1 MSKTI
6 RVNFQL
12 PIPLFPLPEAILLPQ
27 SVTPLHIFE
36 PRYRQMVETTLDRSG
51 QIAMACFA
59 DETWRDA
66 YDAAPPLR
74 PVVCLGQIVQHER
87 VSDGYNIVLHG
98 VCRARIM
105 SIVEASG
112 SVLFRSAQ
120 LRPMLP
126 PEHEDIDA
134 EALREELESLLCQT
148 DLRKMESVG
157 LVRKCIENRDMDTST
172 VLEVIAAALVHDPDL
187 RYQILAEASVTG
199 RGHLVRDELCR
210 LHELLLKAYRQHR
223 EDGDYRV
230 TLN

>member
-1 MSKTI
+1 MRSFANTEPVRGEFGCYTDPEMSKTI

-98 VCRARIM
+98 VCRARLGRRRR
-105 SIVEASG
+105 SG
-112 SVLFRSAQ
+112 
-120 LRPMLP
+120 
-126 PEHEDIDA
+126 
-134 EALREELESLLCQT
+134 
-148 DLRKMESVG
+148 
-157 LVRKCIENRDMDTST
+157 
-172 VLEVIAAALVHDPDL
+172 
-187 RYQILAEASVTG
+187 
-199 RGHLVRDELCR
+199 
-210 LHELLLKAYRQHR
+210 
-223 EDGDYRV
+223 
-230 TLN
+230 